1 VIVVTAI
8 AAIAAALSVWIL
20 VAPPHHDRLRRIT
33 SGEPRDAFVRLVA
46 AIQRSQFGPWAGR
59 RREHAQHRQV
69 QALTSLV
76 AELRAGQ
83 PPERALIYA
92 AGTPCAWPAAAR
104 AAVNGGDVAT
114 ALRADAAGQ
123 GPLMSLAVC
132 WQASV
137 QHGAALSD
145 AVARIATGARA
156 AQAARASRAAEL
168 AGPRATARVLA
179 LLPVIGVALG
189 MVMGAQPLQW
199 LTGSRPGWVCMVG
212 GIGLAMTGTWWTS
225 RIVARVEALL

>member
-1 VIVVTAI
+1 VTVV
-8 AAIAAALSVWIL
+8 AALAAALSVWWL

-33 SGEPRDAFVRLVA
+33 SGEHRDALVRLLA
-46 AIQRSQFGPWAGR
+46 AVQRTKFGPWAGR

-76 AELRAGQ
+76 AELRSGQ

-92 AGTPCAWPAAAR
+92 AGSPCAWPAAAR
-104 AAVNGGDVAT
+104 AAVSGGDIAA
-114 ALRADAAGQ
+114 ALRADAAGH

-137 QHGAALSD
+137 RHGAALSD
-145 AVARIATGARA
+145 AVGRIATGARA
-156 AQAARASRAAEL
+156 AQSARASMAAEL

-189 MVMGAQPLQW
+189 MAMGAQPLQW
-199 LTGSRPGWVCMVG
+199 LTSSRPGWVCMVG
-212 GIGLAMTGTWWTS
+212 GVALALTGTWWTS
-225 RIVARVEALL
+225 RIAARVEELL